1 MTKGDSKV
9 GGSERVER
17 AAASVSDCRHCGL
30 PLPQD
35 VDGDTDWLADG
46 FCCRGCRAVYQVLEA
61 GGLQRFY
68 DLRGRRGVPVGELRA
83 EESRPWLEPLQGA
96 PRCDLDVQGIH
107 CAGCVW
113 LLEQVFERHGA
124 GHIELNPGLGRAQL
138 TLGEGYDLSG
148 FVDDV
153 ESLGYRLGPAGQD
166 EPSSSDDL
174 LLRVGICAALA
185 GNGMFYAAATYFGLD
200 SGPVFDVLNQ
210 LSFGAA
216 SLAVLVGGS
225 VFIRGAWQALRHG
238 LIHLDLPIA
247 LGVLLSYAGAAW
259 AFFARG
265 EARYADTVTVF
276 IALML
281 LGRWLRERVLHQNR
295 RRLLEDR
302 GALALLTRRIENGR
316 PRLVRCVDVQ
326 SGDTLLLGR
335 GDLVPVDVLLSERG
349 GAFSLDWID
358 GESEPRAFA
367 AGDQV
372 PAGAFYVG
380 AATLR
385 AEVVEPFQASR
396 VARLLRSTRS
406 ARGQGAGWWRRIATT
421 WVVLVLLAAAGGFG
435 VWWWL
440 GSPTMALEVATAVLV
455 VTCPCAFGIATPLA
469 YELAHAHLRR
479 GGLFVRSEDF
489 LDRARLVTK
498 VVFDKTGTLTT
509 GHLRWALR
517 EDELEALGEAAPVLA
532 ALAAANGHPKSR
544 AIAEALETRGVQAA
558 ACMEVREEPGRG
570 VCGEHM
576 GVTYRL
582 GAPGWA
588 GQGDGDVLFGRL
600 EGEQV
605 VTLTSI
611 VTTERL
617 RPDAARELS
626 ELRGNGYDVWV
637 LSGDRPERV
646 EGIAR
651 RAGVPVAQALGA
663 HGPEAKAAW
672 LDAHDPQ
679 HTLMIGDGLNDGLAA
694 TVAGCSGTPAVDRPF
709 LASRCDFYFTTP
721 GLGPVV
727 EALRVAHRLRRTL
740 RHVLVFAVV
749 YNLGAVV
756 VALAGWMQPWLAA
769 VLMPVSSLTSL
780 LYVAWAFSPRRRPR
794 PVLAPVPSAP
804 T

>member
-1 MTKGDSKV
+1 M
-9 GGSERVER
+9 
-17 AAASVSDCRHCGL
+17 SDCRHCGL

-35 VDGDTDWLADG
+35 VDGDADWLAAG
-46 FCCRGCRAVYQVLEA
+46 FCCRGCRAVYEVLEA

-68 DLRGRRGVPVGELRA
+68 DLRGRRGVPVGELRLD
-83 EESRPWLEPLQGA
+83 ESRPWLEALEGA

-124 GHIELNPGLGRAQL
+124 GRIEINPGVGRAHL
-138 TLGEGYDLSG
+138 TLGEGFDLPG
-148 FVDDV
+148 FVEDV
-153 ESLGYRLGPAGQD
+153 ESLGYRLGPAGED
-166 EPSSSDDL
+166 APSGSDDL

-200 SGPVFDVLNQ
+200 SGPVFEVLNQ

-216 SLAVLVGGS
+216 TLAVLVGGS
-225 VFIRGAWQALRHG
+225 VFVRAAWQALRRG
-238 LIHLDLPIA
+238 LVHLDLPIA

-259 AFFARG
+259 AFFGRG

-302 GALALLTRRIENGR
+302 GVEALLTRRVEDGR
-316 PRLVRCVDVQ
+316 PRLARCVDLQ
-326 SGDTLLLGR
+326 PGDVLSLGR
-335 GDLVPVDVLLSERG
+335 GDLVPVDLRLHEGG

-367 AGDQV
+367 VGERV

-385 AEVVEPFQASR
+385 AEVLEPFQASG
-396 VARLLRSTRS
+396 VARLLRSTRR
-406 ARGQGAGWWRRIATT
+406 ARGQGGGWWGRIATT
-421 WVVLVLLAAAGGFG
+421 WVVLVLFAAAGGFA

-440 GSPTMALEVATAVLV
+440 GNPTMALEVATAVLV

-489 LDRARLVTK
+489 LDRARLVSR

-509 GHLRWALR
+509 GQLRWALP
-517 EDELEALGEAAPVLA
+517 EGELEALGDAAPVLA

-544 AIAEALETRGVQAA
+544 AIAEALEARGVDPAA
-558 ACMEVREEPGRG
+558 GLVVREEPGLG
-570 VCGEHM
+570 VSAEHA

-588 GQGDGDVLFGRL
+588 GEGDGDVLFGRL
-600 EGEQV
+600 DGGRV
-605 VTLTSI
+605 VTLASI
-611 VTTERL
+611 RTTERL
-617 RPDAARELS
+617 RPDASRELA
-626 ELRGNGYDVWV
+626 ELRGHGYDVWV

-646 EGIAR
+646 EAIAA
-651 RAGVPVAQALGA
+651 RAGVPTAQALGA
-663 HGPEAKAAW
+663 HDPQAKAAW
-672 LDAHDPQ
+672 LEAHDPAR
-679 HTLMIGDGLNDGLAA
+679 TLMVGDGLNDGLAA

-740 RHVLVFAVV
+740 RHVLVFAVT
-749 YNLGAVV
+749 YNVAAVA

-769 VLMPVSSLTSL
+769 VLMPASSLTSL
-780 LYVAWAFSPRRRPR
+780 LYVAWSFSPRRR
-794 PVLAPVPSAP
+794 SAP
-804 T
+804 ALAAAPAAPA